1 MEAVL
6 KHGGFDVVSLLPFLE
21 RDGFD
26 LSSRLGFLYLLFVD
40 VSPDY
45 SPFLGLD
52 LEFPFVGFDGDC
64 IGYLSCLLVCDFKR
78 IVVVL
83 I

>member
-21 RDGFD
+21 RDGFN

-40 VSPDY
+40 VSPGF

-52 LEFPFVGFDGDC
+52 LV
-64 IGYLSCLLVCDFKR
+64 
-78 IVVVL
+78 
-83 I
+83 